1 VLIKYKIPLFTVGL
15 LVLLNVTIVAIAAYQ
30 MQDALHEEAKNKLN
44 LSRVAKAIE
53 VRDYFAATDEN
64 LLLIASNPN
73 TIGALTDLKDAW
85 LDIGENQTQALQQSY
100 IDNNPFPAGEKQ
112 KLNAAEDESYYS
124 SVHAVFHPW
133 FRSLLETRGLSDVF
147 LFDLE
152 GNLIYSVFKEPDF
165 ATNFETGQWKNSGL
179 GNTYRAAANA
189 RRNNSV
195 FFEDF
200 APYGPSNDAP
210 ASFLARAVYDADGEK
225 IGVLAYQMPIESL
238 INTMAER
245 TGLGETGESYLV
257 GPDKLMRSDSRFSTT
272 SAVLKISVDTFAANG
287 AIAGQTSTE
296 TIQNYRGAE
305 VLSSFQPIEFRGT
318 RWALITEMSE
328 DEIYAPIKSQIW
340 TLLWS
345 SLAVIT
351 MLGGIGY
358 AIGGR
363 LVAPISTISKVAGA
377 LANGELDTE
386 IPFGEKRDEVG
397 RLAVAITKFRNN
409 VIETAR
415 LKEAAEISERKRLEA
430 EEAAKEEA
438 RKKQTEQE
446 KQQLEHDQQA
456 IQAQKLQRHQMA
468 DQFEAQVA
476 TIVQDVMSKAELL
489 KQSADKVD
497 QSARDTAKQSE
508 TSYNDSQEAGSSVNS
523 VAASASEMRGSID
536 AINSRVQEASQ
547 NTQSANAAASD
558 AAEQVD
564 LLDGVAQNV
573 GEVIQLINDIAEQ
586 TNLLAL
592 NATIEAARAGDAGKG
607 FAVVA
612 SEVKSLANQ
621 TAAATHKIE
630 KQIDEMQSA
639 TRTAIEAVR
648 GVTDKI
654 SFIDE
659 IAIDI
664 SNAVEKQ
671 ASETTE
677 IGRAA
682 SVAADMTNR
691 VASSIDSVGKVARA
705 NASTMSS
712 VDEAASELLQLAVGL
727 DGQVKSFVTEMR
739 S

>member
-1 VLIKYKIPLFTVGL
+1 MLIKYKIPLFTVGL

-165 ATNFETGQWKNSGL
+165 ATNFETGQWKDSGL
-179 GNTYRAAANA
+179 GNTYRAAASA
-189 RRNNSV
+189 RRNDSV

-225 IGVLAYQMPIESL
+225 IGILAYQMPIESL

-272 SAVLKISVDTFAANG
+272 TAVLKTSVDTFAANRALG
-287 AIAGQTSTE
+287 GQTSIE
-296 TIQNYRGAE
+296 TIENYKGTE
-305 VLSSFQPIEFRGT
+305 VLSSFQPIDFHGT
-318 RWALITEMSE
+318 RWALITEISE

-345 SLAVIT
+345 SLAVII

-358 AIGGR
+358 IIGGR

-446 KQQLEHDQQA
+446 KQQLEHDQQT

-664 SNAVEKQ
+664 SSAVEKQ